1 MNNQNVKKTLENLIE
16 VCQDGIKNY
25 RDASE
30 HIIHP
35 DLKTILYRLSQQ
47 RALFEAELKGDM
59 RELGGNPDEI
69 SDNDLKSTLHQ
80 AWLNFK
86 SGLNGEDTN
95 AILNQCKKIE
105 STAMRKYE
113 DALSNELPTY
123 IKDKVEQQY
132 KLIRGAYDQ
141 LVEFQQNPS

>member
-1 MNNQNVKKTLENLIE
+1 MDNQNVNKTLEELIE

-25 RDASE
+25 RDASD
-30 HIIHP
+30 HIVHP

-47 RALFEAELKGDM
+47 RALFEAELKDDM
-59 RELGGNPDEI
+59 RDMGGDPDDI
-69 SDNDLKSTLHQ
+69 KDDLKSTLHQ

-86 SGLNGEDTN
+86 SGLNGEDTD

-105 STAMRKYE
+105 SSAMRKYE
-113 DALSNELPTY
+113 DALANELPSY
-123 IKDKVEQQY
+123 IKEKVEEQY